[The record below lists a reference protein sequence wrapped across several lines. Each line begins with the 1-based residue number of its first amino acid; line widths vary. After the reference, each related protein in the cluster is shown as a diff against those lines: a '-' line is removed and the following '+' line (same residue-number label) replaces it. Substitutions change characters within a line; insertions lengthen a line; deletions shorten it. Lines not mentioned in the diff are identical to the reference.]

1 MTTARIP
8 VLILALSI
16 CLLFAGVWATA
27 AVAQRDDVGI
37 VVSEEPAISQWLL
50 PRPVSDE
57 DYYDEGQPDPLEVEL
72 GKLLFYDKLLS
83 GNLNISCAT
92 CHHGLTDTGDGL
104 SLPVGEGG
112 KGLGVTRVTGE
123 APAGGIHER
132 VPRNAPPVFN
142 LGAKEF
148 ERMFH
153 DGRAEVDPT
162 QPSGF
167 RSPAG
172 DLLPTDPPLENI
184 LAVQAMFP
192 VTSPAEMAGRDTDI
206 GQAAVAEDVVE
217 VWRLLTER
225 LRTEENNYVNLFI
238 AAFDDVYAAGDI
250 EFVHA
255 ANAIAAFEAFAWR
268 ADNSPFDRFLR
279 GDKTALSLRA
289 QRGMRLFYGAAG
301 CAECH
306 AGPFQTDQDF
316 HCMAL
321 PQIGPGKGDGAS
333 GHEDYGRERV
343 TGEEADRFCFRTLT
357 LRNVALTGPWGHTGA
372 YNTLRAIVE
381 HMLDPVESLVTYDQS
396 QAVLP
401 SREDLDAVDFMVQD
415 DPDLVAAIA
424 VSCEGETVSLR
435 PRQVDNLMEFIQA
448 LTDPWSLDLR
458 DDVPESVPSG
468 LVIAD

>member
-1 MTTARIP
+1 MSKGKFP
-8 VLILALSI
+8 ILLVTLST
-16 CLLFAGVWATA
+16 LLLA
-27 AVAQRDDVGI
+27 AVPAPRAARAQRDEVVI
-37 VVSEEPAISQWLL
+37 VVSEEPESRPWLL

-57 DYYDEGQPDPLEVEL
+57 DYYDNGHPDPLKVEL

-83 GNLNISCAT
+83 GNQNISCAT

-112 KGLGVTRVTGE
+112 QGLGVTRVTGE
-123 APAGGIHER
+123 ASAGGIHER

-172 DLLPTDPPLENI
+172 DLLPTDPALENI

-206 GQAAVAEDVVE
+206 GQAAAAEDVVE
-217 VWRLLTER
+217 VWRLLAER
-225 LRTEENNYVNLFI
+225 LRAEENNYVDLFV
-238 AAFDDVYAAGDI
+238 AAFDDIYAAGDI

-279 GDKTALSLRA
+279 GDKAALSLRA
-289 QRGMRLFYGAAG
+289 QRGMRLFYGEAG
-301 CAECH
+301 CSECH

-316 HCMAL
+316 HCMAM

-333 GHEDYGRERV
+333 GHEDFGRERV
-343 TGEEADRFCFRTLT
+343 TGEEADRFCFRTPT

-372 YNTLRAIVE
+372 YNTLQAIVE

-401 SREDLDAVDFMVQD
+401 SRADLDAVDFMVKD
-415 DPDLVAAIA
+415 DPELVADIA
-424 VSCEGETVSLR
+424 VACEGEAVSLR
-435 PRQVDNLMEFIQA
+435 PRQVDQLMEFIQA

-468 LVIAD
+468 LAIAD

>member
-1 MTTARIP
+1 MA
-8 VLILALSI
+8 VLLI
-16 CLLFAGVWATA
+16 CVLFASVWAPA
-27 AVAQRDDVGI
+27 AVAQRDDVVI
-37 VVSEEPAISQWLL
+37 VVSEESVARPWLL

-57 DYYDEGQPDPLEVEL
+57 DYYDNGAPDPLQVEL

-83 GNLNISCAT
+83 GNKNISCAT

-112 KGLGVTRVTGE
+112 KGLGVTRSPGE
-123 APAGGIHER
+123 VATGGIHER

-172 DLLPTDPPLENI
+172 DLLPTDPPLDNI

-192 VTSPAEMAGRDTDI
+192 VTSPDEMAGQSTESDI
-206 GQAAVAEDVVE
+206 GAAATAGDVVE
-217 VWRLLTER
+217 VWRLLAER
-225 LRTEENNYVNLFI
+225 LRDEQNNYVNLFVD
-238 AAFDDVYAAGDI
+238 AFDDIYTAADI

-279 GDKTALSLRA
+279 GDKTVLSLRA
-289 QRGMRLFYGAAG
+289 RRGMRLFYGAAG
-301 CAECH
+301 CSECH
-306 AGPFQTDQDF
+306 AGAFQTDHDF
-316 HCMAL
+316 HCMAM
-321 PQIGPGKGDGAS
+321 PQIGPGKGDGPS
-333 GHEDYGRERV
+333 GHEDFGRERV
-343 TGEEADRFCFRTLT
+343 TGEEADRFCFRTPT

-372 YNTLRAIVE
+372 YNTLEAAVA
-381 HMLDPVESLVTYDQS
+381 HMLEPIDSLVTYDQS
-396 QAVLP
+396 QAALP
-401 SREDLDAVDFMVQD
+401 SRDDLDAVDFMVMN
-415 DPDLVAAIA
+415 DPDLVTDIGVA
-424 VSCEGETVSLR
+424 CEGEAVELR
-435 PRQVDNLMEFIQA
+435 PRQFDNLIEFIHA
-448 LTDPWSLDLR
+448 LTDPASLDLR
-458 DDVPESVPSG
+458 DDVPGSVPSG
-468 LVIAD
+468 LPVAD

>member
-1 MTTARIP
+1 MTTARFPILVV
-8 VLILALSI
+8 VLSN
-16 CLLFAGVWATA
+16 CLLLAGALAPA
-27 AVAQRDDVGI
+27 AFAQRDDVVI
-37 VVSEEPAISQWLL
+37 VVREEPAISPWIL

-57 DYYDEGQPDPLEVEL
+57 DYYDNGHPDPLKVEL
-72 GKLLFYDKLLS
+72 GKVLFYDKLLS
-83 GNLNISCAT
+83 GNRNISCAT

-112 KGLGVTRVTGE
+112 KGLGMTRVTGV
-123 APAGGIHER
+123 ASAGGIHER

-153 DGRAEVDPT
+153 DGRAEVDPS

-172 DLLPTDPPLENI
+172 DLLPTDPPLDNI

-192 VTSPAEMAGRDTDI
+192 VTSPAEMAGLDTDI
-206 GQAAVAEDVVE
+206 GQAAVAGDVVE
-217 VWRLLTER
+217 VWRLLAER
-225 LRTEENNYVNLFI
+225 LRAEENNYVDLFI

-301 CAECH
+301 CSECH
-306 AGPFQTDQDF
+306 AGPFQTDQGF
-316 HCMAL
+316 HCMAM

-333 GHEDYGRERV
+333 GHEDFGRERV
-343 TGEEADRFCFRTLT
+343 TGEEADRFCFRTPT

-372 YNTLRAIVE
+372 YNTLEAIVG

-396 QAVLP
+396 QAALP
-401 SREDLDAVDFMVQD
+401 AREDLDAVDFAVMN
-415 DPDLVAAIA
+415 DPDLVTDIA
-424 VSCEGETVSLR
+424 VTCEGEAVSLR
-435 PRQVDNLMEFIQA
+435 QRQFDNLMEFIHA
-448 LTDPWSLDLR
+448 LTDPWAIDLR

-468 LVIAD
+468 LVVAD

>member
-1 MTTARIP
+1 MTTTRIP

-27 AVAQRDDVGI
+27 AVAQRDDIAIG
-37 VVSEEPAISQWLL
+37 VSEEPAISQWLL

-57 DYYDEGQPDPLEVEL
+57 DYYDNGHPDPLKVEL

-83 GNLNISCAT
+83 GNQNISCAT

-401 SREDLDAVDFMVQD
+401 SREDLDAVDFMVQN
-415 DPDLVAAIA
+415 DPELVADIA
-424 VSCEGETVSLR
+424 VSCEGEAVSLR
-435 PRQVDNLMEFIQA
+435 PRECSCQQTRDSGRPGL
-448 LTDPWSLDLR
+448 WSVDLR